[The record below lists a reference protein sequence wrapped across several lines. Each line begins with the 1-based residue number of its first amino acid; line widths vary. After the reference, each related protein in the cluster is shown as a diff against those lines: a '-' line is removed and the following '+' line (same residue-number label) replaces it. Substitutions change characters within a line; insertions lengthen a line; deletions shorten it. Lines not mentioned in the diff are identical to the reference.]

1 MAETLSFKSPK
12 AEVHTEKTCFKQLAS
27 HDFELQGLET
37 SVFVPDMKTEMSTI
51 SFT

>member
-12 AEVHTEKTCFKQLAS
+12 ADVHTEETGFKQLVS
-27 HDFELQGLET
+27 HDFELQVLES
-37 SVFVPDMKTEMSTI
+37 SVFVPDMKTKMSTI